1 MRLDFSPHQ
10 WVCLDLHLDRPAPAL
25 RQERPFLFTQKGE
38 LRVLDQATKI
48 GSVRPARR
56 RCWVSG
62 GDAGSFVDYRQTV
75 DSEIRAP
82 CHLNNS
88 RYVKGIREGITG
100 QARSEPSVTQG
111 RAELGF

>member
-25 RQERPFLFTQKGE
+25 RQERPFLFTQKASFE
-38 LRVLDQATKI
+38 CSTKQRK
-48 GSVRPARR
+48 SDLCVPR
-56 RCWVSG
+56 G

-100 QARSEPSVTQG
+100 QARSEPSVAQG